1 MKPRIL
7 RLCNYVGHGKMSA
20 VNPIRDVLNAFGE
33 TRNGHLYER
42 KSDRIPKVEIKSA
55 VDGL

>member
-1 MKPRIL
+1 M

-20 VNPIRDVLNAFGE
+20 VNPILDVLNAFGE

-42 KSDRIPKVEIKSA
+42 KSDRIPKVKIKSA